1 MDKLENF
8 KFQIS
13 VLVFCEFII
22 IGLLWILGAGF
33 DLLIALACAIIYNS
47 FLVIWTMIRY
57 DQEKKKRDINLAH
70 ILGNDAKDALLVGE
84 VGIIVYDETYS
95 VTWFNDFLADRG
107 FDYMGK
113 KLTQWSAQLNGLF
126 VDDVDEMTIQDGD
139 YTYEVIR
146 KEDSQV
152 LYVKDVTEL
161 TKLQKT
167 YKNERTVLG
176 IIQLD
181 NYQEASQYEDETTT
195 AQMNVALR
203 QPIMEWAKAQGIV
216 MRRVRNDRFYMV
228 LNEEI
233 FANILKDKFSICNTI
248 RSNAQEIGVSVTAS
262 MAFARG
268 GKSLADMDNTVVELL
283 ELTQN
288 RGGDQIA
295 VKLGDQDVVY
305 YGGNTEAQERR
316 SRVRVRV
323 MAKAIKEAVEEAEK
337 VFIVGHK
344 TMDFDCMG
352 ANLGV
357 SRLCAA
363 HGREAYIV
371 SESGGIEEQ
380 CQEAMHT
387 LAASFE
393 GRHHFITDEQASKMI
408 TEKDLVI
415 AVDFHNPN
423 HCNAP
428 MTLQAAEKVIV
439 IDHHRRS
446 ESFIDNPLL
455 VYVETSASSVC
466 ELVTEFFAYSS
477 TKLDINSAEATIMY
491 LGILIDSNRFK
502 ARTGTRT
509 FEAAAVLRR
518 LGVEPNEAE
527 NLLKE
532 EYQEFEAK
540 AAIMKDAYL
549 VNDNMIIAAV
559 FDKRVTRTQM
569 SQVADYF
576 LTIRNIEASFVI
588 AEIAE
593 GTVAVSA
600 RSKGV
605 VNVQLIMEELGGGGH
620 FTGAAC
626 QRENT
631 TVEAIKEELENA
643 IVKIN
648 EKENEDASNI
658 TE

>member
-8 KFQIS
+8 KFQLG

-22 IGLLWILGAGF
+22 IGLLWLLGSSVEV
-33 DLLIALACAIIYNS
+33 LVVLIGAVLYNS
-47 FLVIWTMIRY
+47 FLVIWTLLRY
-57 DQEKKKRDINLAH
+57 DQEKKKRDIDLAH
-70 ILGNDAKDALLVGE
+70 ILGNDAKDALLFGE

-107 FDYMGK
+107 FDFMNK
-113 KLTQWSAQLNGLF
+113 KLTQWNGQLNSLF
-126 VDDVDEMTIQDGD
+126 VGDVDEITIQDGE
-139 YTYEVIR
+139 YTYEVSR

-152 LYVKDVTEL
+152 LYVKDITEL
-161 TKLQKT
+161 AKLQKT
-167 YKNERTVLG
+167 YKNERIVLG

-181 NYQEASQYEDETTT
+181 NYQEASQYEDEATT

-203 QPIMEWAKAQGIV
+203 QPIMDWAKNLGIV
-216 MRRVRNDRFYMV
+216 IRRVRNDRFFMV
-228 LNEEI
+228 LDEEI
-233 FANILKDKFSICNTI
+233 YANIAKDKFSISNTI
-248 RSNAQEIGVSVTAS
+248 RTNAQEIGVSVTLS
-262 MAFARG
+262 MAFARC
-268 GKSLADMDNTVVELL
+268 GKSIAEMDNTIVELL

-295 VKLGDQDVVY
+295 VKVGDEEVVY
-305 YGGNTEAQERR
+305 YGGNSEAQERR

-323 MAKAIKEAVEEAEK
+323 MAKAIKEAVEEAER

-352 ANLGV
+352 ANLGM

-363 HGREAYIV
+363 HGRLAYIV

-380 CQEAMHT
+380 CKEAMHV
-387 LAASFE
+387 LATSFE
-393 GRHHFITDEQASKMI
+393 GRHRFINDETASKMI
-408 TEKDLVI
+408 TDKDLVI
-415 AVDFHNPN
+415 AVDFHNPA

-428 MTLQAAEKVIV
+428 MTLESASKVIV

-446 ESFIDNPLL
+446 EAFIDNPLL
-455 VYVETSASSVC
+455 VYVETSASSVS
-466 ELVTEFFAYSS
+466 ELVTEFFAYVSA
-477 TKLDINSAEATIMY
+477 KLDINSAEATIMY

-540 AAIMKDAYL
+540 TAIMKDARL
-549 VNDNMIIAAV
+549 VFENMIVAATE
-559 FDKRVTRTQM
+559 KQVTRTQM

-576 LTIRNIEASFVI
+576 LTIRHIEASFVI
-588 AEIAE
+588 AYVAPQ
-593 GTVAVSA
+593 TVAVSA

-605 VNVQLIMEELGGGGH
+605 VNVQLIMEALGGGGH

-626 QRENT
+626 MKENT
-631 TVEAIKEELENA
+631 TVEAVVQELEQVLNQM
-643 IVKIN
+643 N

-658 TE
+658 IE